1 MRKYKNDPFS
11 DFNLKTIKYAHSFS
25 EINNVVITGG
35 TGRIGSVFVRV
46 LLSNNIK
53 VLSLSRNK
61 KKFDSFRKTLDIN
74 QKKNLFWEK
83 IDLENFETI
92 NKLIK
97 KKKNF
102 LNKTNILINNAST
115 TGRGFNYKLNEKN
128 LVKEFKTSLVGSIYF
143 TEKMLPF
150 LRKNKNSRIINLSSL
165 WAFASPKKT
174 IYPNT
179 EMGPSLVY
187 SISKSGLTNYTK
199 YLCERESKYSI
210 IVNSLVPG
218 WFPRKGKKENK
229 KYMNSIISNIPS
241 KRIGKLEDIITS
253 ASFLLMNGSKYF
265 NGQILVLDGGYS
277 IY

>member
-1 MRKYKNDPFS
+1 MRKYKNDSFS
-11 DFNLKTIKYAHSFS
+11 DFDLKTIKYAHSFS

-35 TGRIGSVFVRV
+35 TGRIGSIFVRL

-53 VLSLSRNK
+53 VLSLSRDS
-61 KKFDSFRKTLDIN
+61 KKFNSFIKTLDKN

-83 IDLENFETI
+83 IDLENFESV
-92 NKLIK
+92 NKVIK

-102 LNKTNILINNAST
+102 LNKTNLLINNAST
-115 TGRGFNYKLNEKN
+115 TGRGFYFNLNKKN
-128 LVKEFKTSLVGSIYF
+128 IVKEFKTSLIGTIYL
-143 TEKMLPF
+143 TEKILSF

-165 WAFASPKKT
+165 WGLASPKKT
-174 IYPNT
+174 IYPNIK
-179 EMGPSLVY
+179 MGPSLVY
-187 SISKSGLTNYTK
+187 SISKSGLINYTK
-199 YLCERESKYSI
+199 YLCERESKYN
-210 IVNSLVPG
+210 IVVNALIPG

-229 KYMNSIISNIPS
+229 KYMKSIISNIPS
-241 KRIGKLEDIITS
+241 NRIGKLEDIITS